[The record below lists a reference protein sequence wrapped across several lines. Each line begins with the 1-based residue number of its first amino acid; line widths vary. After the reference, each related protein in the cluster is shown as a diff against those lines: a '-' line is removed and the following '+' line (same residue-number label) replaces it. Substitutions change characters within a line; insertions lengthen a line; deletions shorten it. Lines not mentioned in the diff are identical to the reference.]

1 MKNCPICGA
10 TVQDSAIYCTNCGT
24 KFPDMRGFEKNP
36 FEVDEKATSG
46 QEEGAFQPDGGEQA
60 KSEWTATQQTAD
72 GWQQGYGQQNV
83 YGGYQQQGY
92 GQQNVY
98 GGYQQQ
104 GYGQQNAYGGYQQ
117 QGYGQQNTYGGY
129 QQGYGQYQQGGP
141 YYGYAGQVGQY
152 KNNVYAPQV
161 NTTGIRHRSIILA
174 IIFTIITFGIYGIY
188 WMIRINDEINQL
200 ANEPEATSGGLVFLF
215 TLITFGIYGIYWL
228 YRMGQRNDRIQGDIG
243 GSSHILFLIL
253 GIVGFS
259 IIAYA
264 LLQDTVNKCLPYQN

>member
-10 TVQDSAIYCTNCGT
+10 NVQDSAIYCTNCGT
-24 KFPDMRGFEKNP
+24 KFPDMQGFEKNP
-36 FEVDEKATSG
+36 FEIDEKATSG
-46 QEEGAFQPDGGEQA
+46 QDEGAFQPDGGEQA
-60 KSEWTATQQTAD
+60 KSEWTAPQQTAD

-83 YGGYQQQGY
+83 
-92 GQQNVY
+92 
-98 GGYQQQ
+98 
-104 GYGQQNAYGGYQQ
+104 YGGYQQ

>member
-10 TVQDSAIYCTNCGT
+10 SVPDSAIYCTNCGT
-24 KFPDMRGFEKNP
+24 KFPDMQGFEKNP
-36 FEVDEKATSG
+36 FEIDEKATSG
-46 QEEGAFQPDGGEQA
+46 QDEDAFQPDGGEQA
-60 KSEWTATQQTAD
+60 KSEWEAPPPAD

-83 YGGYQQQGY
+83 YGGYQQPGY
-92 GQQNVY
+92 GQQNAYGGYQQPGYGQQNAY

-161 NTTGIRHRSIILA
+161 NTTGIR
-174 IIFTIITFGIYGIY
+174 
-188 WMIRINDEINQL
+188 
-200 ANEPEATSGGLVFLF
+200 
-215 TLITFGIYGIYWL
+215 
-228 YRMGQRNDRIQGDIG
+228 
-243 GSSHILFLIL
+243 
-253 GIVGFS
+253 
-259 IIAYA
+259 
-264 LLQDTVNKCLPYQN
+264 